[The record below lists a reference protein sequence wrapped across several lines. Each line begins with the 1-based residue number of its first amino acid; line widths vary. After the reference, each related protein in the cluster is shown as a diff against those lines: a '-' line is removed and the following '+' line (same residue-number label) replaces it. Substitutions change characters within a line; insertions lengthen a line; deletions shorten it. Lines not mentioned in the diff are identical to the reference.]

1 MNGGMKRYLSGI
13 GMTAATLAVT
23 TALTGATPA
32 RPTPSPTHPAPSASP
47 EPKPDHKPGQKP
59 DHKPSQEPD
68 RKHDHR
74 PDGTGPSAQPT
85 EPAEPAEPPVGPDEP
100 DCRKVK
106 CVALTFDDGPGPY
119 TGTLLRHL
127 AKYRAHATFFVVG
140 RNVGA
145 HPDVVRRTV
154 EAGHELGNHTWSHPD
169 LTRLSPA
176 AIRSQLARTDQAVK
190 SAAGVVPGLVRPPYG
205 ATDRDV
211 RRQAHRPLVLWSVDT
226 LDWRYRDSAR
236 VARVSLKRVRPGSV
250 ILFHDIHPTTV
261 KAVPRVLKGL
271 SARGYRFVT
280 VSELFG
286 GRPPKVV
293 HNARRLSGGPR

>member
-1 MNGGMKRYLSGI
+1 MKRYLSGI

-47 EPKPDHKPGQKP
+47 EPKPDHRP
-59 DHKPSQEPD
+59 DHKPD
-68 RKHDHR
+68 RNGVHR
-74 PDGTGPSAQPT
+74 PDGTEPG
-85 EPAEPAEPPVGPDEP
+85 EPAVGSDKP

-176 AIRSQLARTDQAVK
+176 AIRSQLARTDRAVK

-286 GRPPKVV
+286 GEPPKVV
-293 HNARRLSGGPR
+293 YNARRLSGGPR

>member
-32 RPTPSPTHPAPSASP
+32 GPTPSPTHPAPSASP
-47 EPKPDHKPGQKP
+47 APKPDHRPGHKPDHKPG
-59 DHKPSQEPD
+59 
-68 RKHDHR
+68 HR
-74 PDGTGPSAQPT
+74 PDRTGPSAEPT
-85 EPAEPAEPPVGPDEP
+85 GPAEPAEPAEPARPAEPVEADKP

-140 RNVGA
+140 RNVGVY
-145 HPDVVRRTV
+145 PDVVRRTA

-261 KAVPRVLKGL
+261 KALPRVLKGL

-293 HNARRLSGGPR
+293 RNARGLSGGPR

>member
-1 MNGGMKRYLSGI
+1 MKRYLSGI

-47 EPKPDHKPGQKP
+47 EPKPDHRP
-59 DHKPSQEPD
+59 DHKPD
-68 RKHDHR
+68 RNGVHR
-74 PDGTGPSAQPT
+74 PDGTEPG
-85 EPAEPAEPPVGPDEP
+85 EPAVGPDKP

-176 AIRSQLARTDQAVK
+176 AIRSQLARTDRAVK

-286 GRPPKVV
+286 GEPPKVV
-293 HNARRLSGGPR
+293 YNARRLSGGPR

>member
-23 TALTGATPA
+23 TALAGATPA

-47 EPKPDHKPGQKP
+47 EPKPDHKPDHKQDHKP
-59 DHKPSQEPD
+59 DHRQGHKPD
-68 RKHDHR
+68 R
-74 PDGTGPSAQPT
+74 TEPSAEPTVPTVPT
-85 EPAEPAEPPVGPDEP
+85 EPDKP

-119 TGTLLRHL
+119 TGTLLDHL

-140 RNVGA
+140 RNVGV

-205 ATDRDV
+205 ATDGDV